1 MSNAATPGSPPISPA
16 PERSASLRHGHLI
29 KPGKF
34 LGDVTKKKKTFEL
47 VASDGAALVLKHG
60 QGESADGS
68 PTRAVKEF
76 HLGRESGA
84 LPHPGTNFFTVY
96 QLVATPNHGRK
107 LKLEAESEAS
117 RDEWVKAINDGVRSL
132 LPPASPPS

>member
-1 MSNAATPGSPPISPA
+1 M
-16 PERSASLRHGHLI
+16 I

-47 VASDGAALVLKHG
+47 VTADGTALVLKHG

-84 LPHPGTNFFTVY
+84 LPHLGTNFFTVY

-132 LPPASPPS
+132 LPPTSPPS